1 MFSYTSV
8 DGEEGASPE
17 RMTLDVKYTLT
28 ADSIEICYN
37 AVSDK
42 DTVMNFTNHS
52 YFNLNGTDA
61 GNIKGS
67 HRTDICR

>member
-8 DGEEGASPE
+8 DGEEGFPGTL
-17 RMTLDVKYTLT
+17 TLDVKYTLT
-28 ADSIEICYN
+28 TDSVEICYN

-52 YFNLNGTDA
+52 AAQRRGIRLPH
-61 GNIKGS
+61 ILP
-67 HRTDICR
+67 